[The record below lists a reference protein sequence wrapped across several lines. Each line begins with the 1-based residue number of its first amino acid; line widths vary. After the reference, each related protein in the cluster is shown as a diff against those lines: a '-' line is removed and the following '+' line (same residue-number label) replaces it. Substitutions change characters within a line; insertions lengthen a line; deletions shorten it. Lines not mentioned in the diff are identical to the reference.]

1 MTHCGAS
8 GRMKATKPH
17 LPEGSTMSQEHY
29 NTKRRSWKQLTEKDR
44 YKIEALLSAGL
55 RKQEIAAQLGKSV
68 RTIERELARGTVT
81 QLTSDYQYVQVYKAD
96 VGQRAHEERGRNKG
110 RALKIGYRHDYAR
123 RITELIVLEKY
134 SPDAANAQ
142 FAKENGGERVVCTR
156 TLYNYI
162 WNKMIYGLGEEALP
176 RGPRKTGRKARHRRV
191 ALNNPTGRSIEE
203 RTKQIND
210 REEAGHWEMDTVV
223 GKGRCCLLVLT
234 ERKHNL
240 ELVFRL
246 SGKTQACVVKQLDRI
261 ERQLGSKRFREVFKS
276 ITCDN
281 GCENLDSVGIERSI
295 LTKQRRTTVYY
306 AHPYSAYERGA
317 NEGANVLIRRFAP
330 KGSDLGKLTR
340 ADVKRIAHWMNHYPR
355 RKLGY
360 ASAFEASPLAA
371 ILQQARVI

>member
-1 MTHCGAS
+1 
-8 GRMKATKPH
+8 
-17 LPEGSTMSQEHY
+17 MSHENY
-29 NTKRRSWKQLTEKDR
+29 NTKSRTWKQITEKER
-44 YKIEALLSAGL
+44 YKIEALLTAGL
-55 RKQEIAAQLGKSV
+55 SKREIAGQLGKSV
-68 RTIERELARGTVT
+68 RTIERELARGMVT
-81 QLTSDYQYVQVYKAD
+81 QLTSDYEYVRVYKAD
-96 VGQRAHEERGRNKG
+96 VGQRYHEESGHNKG
-110 RALKIGYRHDYAR
+110 RTLKIGRRHDYAK
-123 RITELIVLEKY
+123 RITELITLEKY

-162 WNKMIYGLGEEALP
+162 WSGMIYGLGEEALP
-176 RGPRKTGRKARHRRV
+176 RGPRKTGRNVRHRRV

-203 RTKQIND
+203 RTKEIND
-210 REEAGHWEMDTVV
+210 REEEGHWEMDTVV
-223 GKGRCCLLVLT
+223 GKGKCCLLVLT

-240 ELVFRL
+240 ELVFKL
-246 SGKTQACVVKQLDRI
+246 PNKTQACVVKQLDWI

-281 GCENLDSVGIERSI
+281 GCENLNAKGIERSVF
-295 LTKQRRTTVYY
+295 TKQRRTTVYY

-317 NEGANVLIRRFAP
+317 NEGANVLIRRFVP
-330 KGSDLGKLTR
+330 KGTDIGKLTR

-371 ILQQARVI
+371 ILHQGCVI

>member
-1 MTHCGAS
+1 
-8 GRMKATKPH
+8 
-17 LPEGSTMSQEHY
+17 MSQENY
-29 NTKRRSWKQLTEKDR
+29 STRKRTWKQLTEKDR
-44 YKIEALLSAGL
+44 YKIEALLAAGL
-55 RKQEIAAQLGKSV
+55 SKCKIAEQLGKSV
-68 RTIERELARGTVT
+68 RTIERELKRGEVT
-81 QLTSDYQYVQVYKAD
+81 QQTSDYQFVQVYKAD
-96 VGQRAHEERGRNKG
+96 VGQRVHEERGCNKG
-110 RALKIGYRHDYAR
+110 RPLKIGYRHDYAK
-123 RITELIVLEKY
+123 RITELITLEKY

-162 WNKMIYGLGEEALP
+162 WSGMIYGLGEAALP
-176 RGPRKTGRKARHRRV
+176 RGVKKRNRGVGHRRV

-203 RTKQIND
+203 RTAEINE
-210 REEAGHWEMDTVV
+210 RKEAGHWEMDTVV
-223 GKGRCCLLVLT
+223 GKGKCCLLVLT

-240 ELVFRL
+240 ELVFKL
-246 SGKTQACVVKQLDRI
+246 SGKTQSCVVKQLDKI

-281 GCENLDSVGIERSI
+281 GCENLDSEGIERSI

-330 KGSDLGKLTR
+330 KGTDLGKLTR
-340 ADVKRIAHWMNHYPR
+340 SDVKQIAHWMNHYPR
-355 RKLGY
+355 RKLLY

-371 ILQQARVI
+371 ILHQACVI